1 MSSAPMTLWTVSPFG
16 ALAGHTAWRML
27 EETAERLSDKTAF
40 VCGEDRISFGELRDS
55 AVRLAAALSARGLG
69 QGDRAAVYMVN
80 SIELVIVFYALQ
92 RLGVVVAWINPR
104 YREREA
110 SFILRDS
117 GAKAAFVFEA
127 WDGFRY
133 ADWLAGGA
141 GGVAG
146 LQTIVSARG
155 GARASGG
162 ADPRVLSF
170 ERLLQ
175 DGAGA
180 APPAALVSPD
190 DLCMLVYT
198 SGTTGQPKG
207 AMVGQ
212 SQAVRTARAYALG
225 TEASEDDVFLGFLPM
240 THSYGCGAVL
250 MQPVLLGATVVLMEE
265 FSPRGALGLIESERV
280 TLQPGAPAHYL
291 LELKHLAERSWDLGS
306 LRAGSVAGQIAPR
319 GLLRRIHEEMGAYVY
334 SFLGSSETGPSL
346 MFPYGT
352 ELALRESSL
361 GVPIPETAARV
372 VDPVTG
378 AEVPDGEPGELLLSG
393 WHVMRGY
400 WQRPEETTQSLRGGW
415 LHTGD
420 LAARDDTGCLRVLG
434 RLTEWINR
442 GGFKII
448 PSEIE
453 ALLADH
459 PKIAEAC
466 AVPTPNPVLGESLCV
481 CARLHDPGAN
491 LTLVE
496 VREYLRNRVAD
507 FKLPDELVVVE
518 DFPRLSGGLKV
529 KRFGPG
535 GVAEFAAGAKDRQ
548 SLR

>member
-1 MSSAPMTLWTVSPFG
+1 M
-16 ALAGHTAWRML
+16 LA
-27 EETAERLSDKTAF
+27 ETAERLPGKTAF
-40 VCGEDRISFGELRDS
+40 VCGQDRISFGELREA
-55 AVRLAAALSARGLG
+55 AVRVASGLSARGLG
-69 QGDRAAVYMVN
+69 RGDRAAVYMVN
-80 SIELVIVFYALQ
+80 SIELVIAFYALQ

-104 YREREA
+104 YRDKEA
-110 SFILRDS
+110 LFILRDS
-117 GAKAAFVFEA
+117 GSKAAFVFET
-127 WDGFRY
+127 WDGFGY
-133 ADWLAGGA
+133 TDWLVGGA
-141 GGVAG
+141 GAVPG
-146 LQTIVSARG
+146 LQTIVSARS
-155 GARASGG
+155 RATASVGT
-162 ADPRVLSF
+162 DPRVLSF
-170 ERLLQ
+170 ERLLHE
-175 DGAGA
+175 GAGA
-180 APPAALVSPD
+180 PPPAAPVSPD

-207 AMVGQ
+207 VMTGQ

-225 TEASEDDVFLGFLPM
+225 TDATEDDVFLGFLPM

-265 FSPRGALGLIESERV
+265 FSARAALDLIQRERV

-291 LELKHLAERSWDLGS
+291 LELKHLAEGSWDLGS
-306 LRAGSVAGQIAPR
+306 LRAGSIAGQIAPP
-319 GLLRRIHEEMGAYVY
+319 GLLRRAREEMGVYLY

-361 GVPIPETAARV
+361 GIPIPETAARV

-378 AEVPDGEPGELLLSG
+378 ADVPDGEPGELLLSG
-393 WHVMRGY
+393 WHVLRGY
-400 WQRPEETTQSLRGGW
+400 WQRPEETARSLRGGW

-420 LAARDDTGCLRVLG
+420 LVAREATGCLRVLG
-434 RLTEWINR
+434 RLKEWINR

-459 PKIAEAC
+459 PKIAEVC
-466 AVPTPNPVLGESLCV
+466 AVPTPNSVLGESLCV
-481 CARLHDPGAN
+481 CARLHDPGVN

-507 FKLPDELVVVE
+507 FKLPDELLVVE

-529 KRFGPG
+529 KRFGVG
-535 GVAEFAAGAKDRQ
+535 GVAELAAGAQDRQ
-548 SLR
+548 TLR